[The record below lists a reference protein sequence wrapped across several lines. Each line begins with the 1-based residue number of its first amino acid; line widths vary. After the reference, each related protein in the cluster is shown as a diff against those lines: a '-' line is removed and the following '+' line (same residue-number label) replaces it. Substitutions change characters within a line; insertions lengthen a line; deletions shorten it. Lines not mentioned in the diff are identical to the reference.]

1 MILGFFGLSMAVGLT
16 ATVTDLRSRTIP
28 NWLSASA
35 LLIGLAAHSYLDG
48 WSGAAD
54 ASLGVLIGFAVFLIF
69 YLLGGMGGGDVKLM
83 AAFGA
88 ILGREQILTAA
99 IMTAFAGGLMAL
111 AYLAFKKLRR
121 AMRQERRAE
130 DELDRKD
137 SMPYAPAIL
146 MGVLLSFL
154 SEEELWTNVC

>member
-1 MILGFFGLSMAVGLT
+1 MLGFFGFSMAVGLT
-16 ATVTDLRSRTIP
+16 ATVTDLRNRTIP
-28 NWLSASA
+28 NWLSLTA
-35 LLIGLAAHSYLDG
+35 LLVGLAARTYLYG

-54 ASLGVLIGFAVFLIF
+54 AGLGVLIGFAVFLVF
-69 YLLGGMGGGDVKLM
+69 FLLGGMGGGDVKLM

-99 IMTAFAGGLMAL
+99 IWTALAGGLMAL
-111 AYLAFKKLRR
+111 GYLAFKKLRR
-121 AMRQERRAE
+121 AVKKERRAE

-146 MGVLLSFL
+146 MGVLMSFL
-154 SEEELWTNVC
+154 SEEELWTSVC

>member
-1 MILGFFGLSMAVGLT
+1 MAVGLT

-28 NWLSASA
+28 NWLSAAA
-35 LLIGLAAHSYLDG
+35 LLAGLSARTYLYG
-48 WSGAAD
+48 WSGATD
-54 ASLGVLIGFAVFLIF
+54 SLLGVVIGFAVFLVF

-99 IMTAFAGGLMAL
+99 VWTALMGGLMAL

-121 AMRQERRAE
+121 VVKRERRAE

-137 SMPYAPAIL
+137 SMPYAPAIF